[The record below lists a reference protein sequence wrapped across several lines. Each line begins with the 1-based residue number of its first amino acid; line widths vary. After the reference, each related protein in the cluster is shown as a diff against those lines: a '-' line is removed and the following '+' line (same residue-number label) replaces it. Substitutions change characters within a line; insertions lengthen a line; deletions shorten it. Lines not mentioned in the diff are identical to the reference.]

1 MSITYNCVLVIF
13 KTYACV
19 NEYKVSSNGIK
30 GNSIN
35 LKWNEC
41 KWDLRSNC

>member
-1 MSITYNCVLVIF
+1 MSLSLTIVLVIF

-30 GNSIN
+30 ANSIN

-41 KWDLRSNC
+41 K